1 MPHLSVYWSVY
12 EHGLYDW
19 SICTWLLFPYYFN
32 ALLFHFHCWVHS
44 PFREMEEFNIYQR
57 RTVHPILRFSTGLIL
72 TLVPNSNI
80 LTLCTSLYFTS
91 SICNLVWYLL
101 WIPSLLLD
109 LLTAINCLSMISLY
123 LTSWIGIFC
132 FRDWHV
138 LFIPHII

>member
-1 MPHLSVYWSVY
+1 MPHLSIYLSVY
-12 EHGLYDW
+12 EDGLYDW
-19 SICTWLLFPYYFN
+19 SVCTWLLFPYYLN
-32 ALLFHFHCWVHS
+32 ELLFHFHCWVHS
-44 PFREMEEFNIYQR
+44 PFGEMEEFKIYQR

-80 LTLCTSLYFTS
+80 LTLCTSLYFTY

-101 WIPSLLLD
+101 WIPSLLLN
-109 LLTAINCLSMISLY
+109 LLIAINCLSMISLY